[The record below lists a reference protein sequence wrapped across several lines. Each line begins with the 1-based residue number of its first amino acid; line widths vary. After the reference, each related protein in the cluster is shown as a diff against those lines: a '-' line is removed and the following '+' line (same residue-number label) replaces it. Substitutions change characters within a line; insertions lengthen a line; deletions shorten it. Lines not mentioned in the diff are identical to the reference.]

1 MTGSTKQYSIWAA
14 SMVASLAAAFAA
26 VGAVNASGAGADRM
40 RCEIVASASRGIVTL
55 EGRAEGIEALS
66 GSYRFEVSGTGTQ
79 IRQGGP
85 FGAAAGA
92 SATLGSVQLG
102 GSSPYRA
109 TLEISADGETVQ
121 CAEWTGGTL

>member
-26 VGAVNASGAGADRM
+26 VGATQAGSENM
-40 RCEIVASASRGIVTL
+40 RCEIVANSAHGIVTL
-55 EGRAEGIEALS
+55 EGRAQTAQPLS
-66 GSYRFEVSGTGTQ
+66 GSYSFEVSGAGTQ

-92 SATLGSVQLG
+92 TASLGSVRLG
-102 GSSPYRA
+102 GGGPYEA
-109 TLEISADGETVQ
+109 TLEISANGRTVQ